1 MTNLCARGSFL
12 EFVANHPI
20 DIIRQTLPNQGKDHL
35 VGDIDLATLTDEAL
49 LPNEGFEEEGRK
61 PVRPLDPDELPPL
74 EACVNVFDYEL
85 VAQKKMALEGRE
97 KGWAY
102 YASGGDD
109 ETTMR
114 DNMNAFHRIWLRPR
128 ILRDVSNVQTETT
141 ILGFPCNND
150 GDAYSFPCYLS
161 SVALQRL
168 GHPVSFYPYR
178 PASQVISLSGL
189 KDLC

>member
-1 MTNLCARGSFL
+1 M
-12 EFVANHPI
+12 ANHPI
-20 DIIRQTLPNQGKDHL
+20 DIIRQTLSNQGRDDL
-35 VGDIDLATLTDEAL
+35 IGEIDPDTLTDEAL
-49 LPNEGFEEEGRK
+49 LPNEGFEDEKKE
-61 PVRPLDPDELPPL
+61 VRELGPDELPPL

-114 DNMNAFHRIWLRPR
+114 DNMSAFHRIWLRPR
-128 ILRDVSNVQTETT
+128 ILRDVSNISTETRL
-141 ILGFPCNND
+141 LGYACNSD
-150 GDAYSFPCYLS
+150 GDPYSFPCYLS

-168 GHPVSFYPYR
+168 GHPVR
-178 PASQVISLSGL
+178 
-189 KDLC
+189 